1 MGTEMTQTP
10 SYSKA
15 KIRLILTAIILNSVI
30 YGFGMF
36 KLIPMEGAIE
46 EYFNIGA
53 GAYSYLTTAG
63 NWVIILL
70 SVQMGFLTRKLPCKM
85 SISLGFAVG
94 AVGMI
99 LQIFTANFIVF
110 VAGRAIEGAGL
121 AVATLATTSLLM
133 NMVPRE
139 KVGFWSGISIL
150 CAVGPQVLITKGGA
164 TLMSTSGMSFQT
176 IFIIITILYV
186 IAIAS
191 CFLFIP
197 SELKI
202 SGVASSEKP
211 TKEQTKRVF
220 KNKSNWLVNISYVFF
235 GVVSINFSMYVV
247 KFLVVDKGFDF
258 GEAANIYSYTTIIG
272 MIAMLVF
279 GWVSDKLGT
288 KRKIVIIGYIAGA
301 IALVLLAILPGN
313 LIMIYVILY
322 GTLPRSI
329 AGLTTASSADIAEN
343 PSDIPIVNSL
353 RNEVM
358 QIGSV
363 IFTAVM
369 GYSVE
374 FLGYATTIYML
385 AGGMIIGAICW
396 VFAKKI
402 P

>member
-1 MGTEMTQTP
+1 MGTETTQAP

-15 KIRLILTAIILNSVI
+15 RIRLILMAIILNSVI

-36 KLIPMEGAIE
+36 KLIPMEAAIE
-46 EYFNIGA
+46 EYFNIKA

-99 LQIFTANFIVF
+99 LQIFTSNFIVF
-110 VAGRAIEGAGL
+110 VVGRAVEGAGL

-164 TLMSTSGMSFQT
+164 TLMNSSGMSFQT

-186 IAIAS
+186 VAILS
-191 CFLFIP
+191 CFIFIP
-197 SELKI
+197 YDLKI
-202 SGVASSEKP
+202 NGVASSEKP

-220 KNKSNWLVNISYVFF
+220 KNSSNWLVNIAYVFF

-247 KFLVVDKGFDF
+247 KFLVDDKGFEF
-258 GEAANIYSYTTIIG
+258 AQAANIYSYTTIIG
-272 MIAMLVF
+272 MVAMLVF
-279 GWVSDKLGT
+279 GWISDKLGS

-301 IALVLLAILPGN
+301 IALVLLAVLPGN
-313 LIMIYVILY
+313 LIMIYIVLY

-329 AGLTTASSADIAEN
+329 AGLTTASAADIAEN
-343 PSDIPIVNSL
+343 PSDIPIVTSV

-369 GYSVE
+369 GYSVQY
-374 FLGYATTIYML
+374 LGYATTIYML
-385 AGGMIIGAICW
+385 AGGMVIGAICW